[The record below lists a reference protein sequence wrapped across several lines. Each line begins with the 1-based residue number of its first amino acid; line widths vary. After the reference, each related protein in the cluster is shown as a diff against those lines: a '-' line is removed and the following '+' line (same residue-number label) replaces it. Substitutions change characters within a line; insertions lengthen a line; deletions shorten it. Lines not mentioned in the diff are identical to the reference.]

1 MEITTIYNE
10 VTKSISVKDFEKQV
24 EDCNKWLESIANENH
39 VILNDLDLKKVKEQ
53 RAENNTKR
61 KNLATLRKNVI
72 LAYVGQFEEQMFE
85 LEHKLNDREKE
96 LKKLVDNYEEAKTK
110 KEETAKGSTKVY
122 KVTCC
127 SLSKEDIEALI
138 TYAKRKKIQCSDII
152 ED

>member
-72 LAYVGQFEEQMFE
+72 SAYVGQFEEQMFE

-96 LKKLVDNYEEAKTK
+96 LKNSLITTK
-110 KEETAKGSTKVY
+110 KLKLKKKKQPKAQQKFTK
-122 KVTCC
+122 
-127 SLSKEDIEALI
+127 
-138 TYAKRKKIQCSDII
+138 
-152 ED
+152 

>member
-72 LAYVGQFEEQMFE
+72 SAYVGQFEEQMFE

-96 LKKLVDNYEEAKTK
+96 LKNSLITTK
-110 KEETAKGSTKVY
+110 KLKQKRRNSQRLNK
-122 KVTCC
+122 
-127 SLSKEDIEALI
+127 SLQSNLLQFK
-138 TYAKRKKIQCSDII
+138 
-152 ED
+152 